1 MLVAD
6 QILKLLDR
14 RTATRGKDPAAFE
27 QAGNE
32 LRRLKAAEPT
42 AWATAM
48 RWIGATLAAFVFMIG
63 TGCAAPIALTP
74 SASPDDAPGTVRPMA
89 GLRIEWTDRGVVLV
103 PYVRADA
110 FPLPA
115 GAGVPLPV
123 NAAHRGARSLGG
135 PVRVPPL
142 PAGCPGRR

>member
-14 RTATRGKDPAAFE
+14 RSSTRGKDPVAFE
-27 QAGNE
+27 QAGDE

-48 RWIGATLAAFVFMIG
+48 RWIGATIAAFVFMVG

-74 SASPDDAPGTVRPMA
+74 GASPSDPPGTVRPMA

-115 GAGVPLPV
+115 GAGVPLPANV
-123 NAAHRGARSLGG
+123 GQGGARALGG

-142 PAGCPGRR
+142 RAGCPPRR